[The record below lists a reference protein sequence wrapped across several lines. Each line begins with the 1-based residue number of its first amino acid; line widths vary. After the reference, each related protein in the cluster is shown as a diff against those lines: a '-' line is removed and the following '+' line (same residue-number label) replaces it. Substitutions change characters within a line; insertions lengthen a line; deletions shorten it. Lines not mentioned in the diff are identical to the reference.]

1 MTGPPIRIL
10 IADDHPIV
18 RDGLRGMLA
27 GDPALSVVGEA
38 SDGEEAVRAVEHL
51 QPDVVLMD
59 LRMPRT
65 DGVEATRRIVA
76 GHPSIRVLVLTT
88 YDTESDVV
96 RAVEAGA
103 SGYLLKDAPLAELR
117 QAVKATA
124 AGRTVLAPAAA
135 AQLVRQRRQ
144 PAGEALS
151 ARELEVLELVA
162 RGASNREVGRT
173 LHVSEATVK
182 SHLVH
187 VFTKLGVNDRTA
199 AVTTALER
207 GLIALKENAV
217 GDRP

>member
-1 MTGPPIRIL
+1 MTGPPIRVL
-10 IADDHPIV
+10 VVDDHPIV

-51 QPDVVLMD
+51 SPDVVLMD

-65 DGVEATRRIVA
+65 DGVEATSRIVA
-76 GHPSIRVLVLTT
+76 RHPSVRILVLTT

-103 SGYLLKDAPLAELR
+103 TGYLLKDAPVAELR

-124 AGRTVLAPAAA
+124 AGQTVLAPAVA

-162 RGASNREVGRT
+162 RGASNREVGRS

-182 SHLVH
+182 SHLIH
-187 VFTKLGVNDRTA
+187 VFTKLGVSDRTA

-207 GLIALKENAV
+207 GLIRL
-217 GDRP
+217 

>member
-1 MTGPPIRIL
+1 VTGPPIRIL